1 MKRTVLIAGATGLV
15 GKEALAAALA
25 DPRVGRVIAWGR
37 RPPEQQ
43 HPHLEV
49 WSAPDL
55 PTALRNEPVHA
66 VICALGTTIKAVKGD
81 KAAFTYVDH
90 DLVVNLGAWASGKGI
105 AFCVV
110 SALGADEKSLFF
122 YNRVKGRMEN
132 ALRSMDF
139 SALHIFHPSILDGPR
154 TEQRTGEKI
163 GLVVMRAIAPL
174 LPAAS
179 RPMSTQLLG
188 QAALNAALSDVR
200 GTHIH
205 TYHDIRELAG

>member
-15 GKEALAAALA
+15 GKAALAAALA

-43 HPHLEV
+43 HPNLGA

-55 PTALRNEPVHA
+55 PSALRNEPVDA
-66 VICALGTTIKAVKGD
+66 VICALGTTINAVKGD

-90 DLVVNLGAWASGKGI
+90 DLVVSLGAWASGKGI
-105 AFCVV
+105 PFCVV
-110 SALGADEKSLFF
+110 SAIGADEGSLFF
-122 YNRVKGRMEN
+122 YNRVKGRMEK
-132 ALRSMDF
+132 ALLGMDF

-154 TEQRTGEKI
+154 TERRMGEKV
-163 GLVVMRAIAPL
+163 GLLVMRAIAPL

-188 QAALNAALSDVR
+188 KATVNAALADMR
-200 GTHIH
+200 GTHVH
-205 TYHDIRELAG
+205 TYKGIVQLAG